1 MTKRLVWTLA
11 LCMTLL
17 LCGCGKAK
25 EEETVPTT
33 VETEPVVIAT
43 TEATEPPTT
52 APTEPPEE
60 HFVITLAG
68 DCTLGTMPRHKD
80 ATGGF
85 HKVMNGDYKY
95 PFANVIQFFENDDFT
110 MVNLEGVLGDE
121 GYAANKTFVFKGP
134 ADYVNILTE
143 NSVEAVTLANN
154 HSLDYGRPGYDAT
167 KAILEEAGVSYVEKD
182 CSNIMTTES
191 GLTVGMYA
199 ATFTFDVDHMRAEVA
214 SLREQG
220 ADVIILAIHWGKE
233 GYYYPITDQERYAR
247 EAIDAGVDIVYGHHP
262 HVLQKMEEYN
272 GGLILYSMGNFS
284 FGGNI
289 QPPDLDTVVIQQEYI
304 RDAEGNVT
312 RGELTVIPCSISS
325 IPKVNNYQPTP
336 YEEGSEEY
344 QRVLDKLADLWRGR
358 NLDLSY

>member
-1 MTKRLVWTLA
+1 MKKTLLLV
-11 LCMTLL
+11 LCALL
-17 LCGCGKAK
+17 LCGCGKRKA
-25 EEETVPTT
+25 EETVPTT
-33 VETEPVVIAT
+33 VATEPTVAVVET

-80 ATGGF
+80 ASNGF
-85 HKVMNGDYKY
+85 HEMMAGDYKY
-95 PFANVIQFFENDDFT
+95 PFANVVEYFENDDFT

-121 GYAANKTFVFKGP
+121 GYAANKMFVFKGP

-154 HSLDYGRPGYDAT
+154 HSMDYGTAGYNAT
-167 KAILEEAGVSYVEKD
+167 KSILEEAGVSYVEKD
-182 CSNIMTTES
+182 CSSIVTTKS
-191 GLTVGMYA
+191 GLTVGLYA
-199 ATFTFDVDHMRAEVA
+199 TTFVVDLKDMKEEVA

-220 ADVIILAIHWGKE
+220 AEIVIMASHWGKE
-233 GYYYPITDQERYAR
+233 GYYYPITDQERYAH
-247 EAIDAGVDIVYGHHP
+247 EAIDAGVDIVFGHHA

-289 QPPDLDTVVIQQEYI
+289 QPPDLDTVLIQQEYI
-304 RDAEGNVT
+304 RDSEGNIT
-312 RGELTVIPCSISS
+312 KGELTVVPCSISS
-325 IPKVNNYQPTP
+325 VPKVNNYQPTP
-336 YEEGSEEY
+336 YQEGTEEY
-344 QRVLDKLADLWRGR
+344 QRVLDKLAGLWKGR
-358 NLDLSY
+358 TLELSY